1 MYICHQLSFTFP
13 IRAKRDKS
21 TCLLFS
27 AITMKIPYI
36 SLAILSLVHSIHAVD
51 AETHK
56 TRAQLLKEG
65 LEADVLDARELISPG
80 PP

>member
-1 MYICHQLSFTFP
+1 
-13 IRAKRDKS
+13 
-21 TCLLFS
+21 
-27 AITMKIPYI
+27 MKIAYI
-36 SLAILSLVHSIHAVD
+36 SLAILSLVQCMDAVD

-65 LEADVLDARELISPG
+65 LEADVLDAHELISPG